1 MRENTDQNNS
11 EYGRILRSERER
23 EREQRRKPAR
33 QTDILYFLFKSQ
45 NLFLNQIISSHFT
58 KIIIKI
64 SRYDCIRIHARDNN
78 VHQSIGL

>member
-1 MRENTDQNNS
+1 MRENTDQNNF

-23 EREQRRKPAR
+23 ESREKKPAR

-58 KIIIKI
+58 KIVIKI

>member
-1 MRENTDQNNS
+1 MRENTEQNNS
-11 EYGRILRSERER
+11 EYGHILRSETER

-33 QTDILYFLFKSQ
+33 QTDILCFLFKSQ

-58 KIIIKI
+58 KIVTKI

-78 VHQSIGL
+78 VHQSLGL